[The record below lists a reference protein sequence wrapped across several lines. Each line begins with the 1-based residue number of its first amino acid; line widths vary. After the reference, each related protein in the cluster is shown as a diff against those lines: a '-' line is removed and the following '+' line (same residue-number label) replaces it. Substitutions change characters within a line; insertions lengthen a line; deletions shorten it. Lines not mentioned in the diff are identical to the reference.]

1 MAVMAG
7 RRRDDQQ
14 GERQKVSESGV
25 MDEGA
30 T

>member
-1 MAVMAG
+1 LAAMAN
-7 RRRDDQQ
+7 RRKDDQQ
-14 GERQKVSESGV
+14 GERQKVSDSGV

>member
-1 MAVMAG
+1 MAN
-7 RRRDDQQ
+7 RRKDDQQ
-14 GERQKVSESGV
+14 GERQKVSDSGV